1 MDKLKVVCGILIW
14 NDKILIGKRLKS
26 NPNHGGMWEFPGGKI
41 EEGETFDSAIVRE
54 FKEELDVDVYPF
66 HQLRTLVD
74 GNVEFTPMPVKLVGG
89 KAKLIVHEEI
99 KFVNKKEFFQMDLTP
114 LTRKAGK
121 ILFESY
127 NIFLRRGM

>member
-1 MDKLKVVCGILIW
+1 
-14 NDKILIGKRLKS
+14 
-26 NPNHGGMWEFPGGKI
+26 
-41 EEGETFDSAIVRE
+41 
-54 FKEELDVDVYPF
+54 
-66 HQLRTLVD
+66 
-74 GNVEFTPMPVKLVGG
+74 
-89 KAKLIVHEEI
+89 VHEEI